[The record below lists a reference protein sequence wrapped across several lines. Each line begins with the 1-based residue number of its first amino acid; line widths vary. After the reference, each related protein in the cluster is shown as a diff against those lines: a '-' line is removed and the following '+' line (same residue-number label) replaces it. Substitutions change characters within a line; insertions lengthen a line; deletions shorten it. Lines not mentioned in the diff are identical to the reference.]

1 LGKEKIVASGTGQ
14 RSKGTCRRADRKEGW
29 TEAKKAAFLEVL
41 GATCNIAAGLRAVEM
56 SRPGL
61 ERLRARD
68 GSFRAAMTEVR
79 RRAYLDLEFFAL
91 EKMMNGTVKTVTKA
105 DGAVETVH
113 EYPLTQAMH
122 LLRLH
127 RDVAGG
133 AGMPEAESEEAGEE
147 QKAEVV
153 ERLMRKMRAL
163 RARMDR
169 EEAAALKAKGGEVGA
184 DGGAGAGEAG
194 APAAAAGEAAGGGV
208 PGAGGAA
215 EEGGAG

>member
-1 LGKEKIVASGTGQ
+1 MGRS
-14 RSKGTCRRADRKEGW
+14 SKGACRRADRKEGW
-29 TEAKKAAFLEVL
+29 TEAKKKAFLEVL
-41 GATCNIAAGLRAVEM
+41 GATCNIAAALRAVGM
-56 SRPGL
+56 SRQGL
-61 ERLRARD
+61 EKLRARD
-68 GSFRAAMTEVR
+68 GAFRAAMAEVR

-113 EYPLTQAMH
+113 EFPLGQAMH

-127 RDVAGG
+127 RDVAEG
-133 AGMPEAESEEAGEE
+133 AGVPEAESEEAGEE
-147 QKAEVV
+147 RKAEVV

-169 EEAAALKAKGGEVGA
+169 EEAAALKATGGGGGVGVP
-184 DGGAGAGEAG
+184 EAG
-194 APAAAAGEAAGGGV
+194 APAAAAAAGEEAAPLV
-208 PGAGGAA
+208 PA